1 MPVGNWTSCEG
12 RPGSACPWESEDTSL
27 QGQKEE
33 ADDMRREV
41 FGVGSAHGSLVQ
53 ALLEPG
59 ITSTPRHVPCLGTIP
74 NYVLTLPSFLLFS
87 SSKPVC
93 HLQVFEIKQHPRKAL
108 VFFVSLQHLTLRV
121 SHPVHNILTYSPI
134 PPSLK
139 K

>member
-12 RPGSACPWESEDTSL
+12 RPGSACPWESEDISL

-33 ADDMRREV
+33 ADDMCREA
-41 FGVGSAHGSLVQ
+41 FGVGSAHGCLVQ

-59 ITSTPRHVPCLGTIP
+59 PTPIPRRAPCLGTIP
-74 NYVLTLPSFLLFS
+74 NCVLTLPSLLSFS

-108 VFFVSLQHLTLRV
+108 GFSVSLQHLTLRL
-121 SHPVHNILTYSPI
+121 SHPVHNILMHSPI